1 MPYSTWPT
9 QLKMPLDLDGSIMMF
24 NTASFTSTYTFL
36 STADVSQ
43 LQGESPAKIANTVL
57 TPGSGGPTTNFFI
70 VVLFPELR
78 DLTGI
83 LVAMTGTLGTP
94 TMSSSPDTTNGLDG
108 TWSTVTIT
116 GTSAVLTNTDWWRST
131 LPATLTNN
139 ITGIRGLRILVQLS
153 SGAGQFN
160 ILRGLHIFGAKTS
173 GQTADDIQFLNSD
186 GSTVSTKDFDY
197 GDSAAGGAITDTT
210 IYVKNQ
216 SGTKTANNVVLSL
229 VGSNPTDFTI
239 STDGGSTFF
248 TSRTLTSLAAGAT
261 QAVVVRLTT
270 PSIAGGNATPRAAN
284 LRAVVGSW
292 T

>member
-1 MPYSTWPT
+1 
-9 QLKMPLDLDGSIMMF
+9 
-24 NTASFTSTYTFL
+24 
-36 STADVSQ
+36 
-43 LQGESPAKIANTVL
+43 
-57 TPGSGGPTTNFFI
+57 
-70 VVLFPELR
+70 
-78 DLTGI
+78 LTGI

-139 ITGIRGLRILVQLS
+139 ITGIRGLRISVQLS

-186 GSTVSTKDFDY
+186 GTTVSTKDFDY
-197 GDSAAGGAITDTT
+197 GDIAAGGAVSDTT
-210 IYVKNQ
+210 IYVKNS
-216 SGTKTANNVVLSL
+216 SGTKTANNVALSFY
-229 VGSNPTDFTI
+229 GSNPGDFLV
-239 STDGGSTFF
+239 STDGGSTF
-248 TSRTLTSLAAGAT
+248 LTSALLATLASGAT
-261 QAVVVRLTT
+261 QQLIVRYT
-270 PSIAGGNATPRAAN
+270 PPALASGNATPRAAN
-284 LRAVVGSW
+284 LRAAVGSW